1 MDDLVFH
8 YCSIETFFAIIT
20 NKTLR
25 LSDVVKSNDNLEVMW
40 MKKVLLDMVEKET
53 MSYEYF
59 GERIRKIITID
70 LYKAKLREK
79 IESFF
84 ERKEVKSKFFAICFS
99 GSESEDRLSQWRGYG
114 DDGKGVAIGFS
125 RDVLEKT
132 KKKFAMNTDKSKIE
146 FRKVEYEIEKQKE
159 IIRQFWNEQID
170 IANKTLS
177 EIEVDFELWILQ
189 CFYNLYLEAIFM
201 KSSFF
206 KEENESRIVFEIENG
221 KKDVHEENKK
231 KKELLNKIQIKEGEV
246 AIRNGNIVAYYDL
259 DISKL
264 LDRFIRKIILG
275 PKCKVEIEDVK
286 MLLEKYGYENVEVVW
301 SKGSYR

>member
-206 KEENESRIVFEIENG
+206 EEENESRIVFEIENG